1 MNELTREQYQRQWES
16 LNAAVN
22 PKPSAEQRTK
32 MLDGYQ
38 RERQARIRTQRMLK
52 ELNAGLMKEIMAGK

>member
-22 PKPSAEQRTK
+22 PKPSEFIRQQR
-32 MLDGYQ
+32 LADYERQ
-38 RERQARIRTQRMLK
+38 REARTRTQRMLK
-52 ELNAGLMKEIMAGK
+52 ELNAGLIKEIM

>member
-22 PKPSAEQRTK
+22 PKPPESIRQQRLAEYKR
-32 MLDGYQ
+32 Q
-38 RERQARIRTQRMLK
+38 REARVRTQRMLK

>member
-22 PKPSAEQRTK
+22 PKPSAT
-32 MLDGYQ
+32 Q
-38 RERQARIRTQRMLK
+38 RESILAEYKRKREAQARVQRMLK
-52 ELNAGLMKEIMAGK
+52 ELNAGLIKEIM